1 MTSFKCP
8 VSNAAFKSR
17 DYYAVCNELGVD
29 PYFPLLFITGVYQPR
44 DEDYLRRNLYAR
56 RAWPHHILKLLP
68 DQILQKMNCSPS
80 YRFNEELVFETDPSA
95 GDYWCNGAEF
105 KIRRLTDIKNQEML
119 IEIAEELLAR

>member
-1 MTSFKCP
+1 MLVK
-8 VSNAAFKSR
+8 VNEDSNVAFKSR

-80 YRFNEELVFETDPSA
+80 YRLNEELVFETDPSA